1 MLQMYGQ
8 RYRVIR
14 MQLRRPES
22 TAERFPEHTILGQ
35 FSTVEKWTG
44 PDSTF

>member
-8 RYRVIR
+8 YYHVIR

-22 TAERFPEHTILGQ
+22 TAERFPEIYHP
-35 FSTVEKWTG
+35 G
-44 PDSTF
+44 PG